1 VAHARLTLLPLL
13 GVLVGC
19 GMGPQRP
26 VTAVAP
32 VRPAAAEFP
41 DDPRPLLRYHSLRLA
56 LSLPLPDGQAWRI
69 DDHSRPELV
78 ATHAPTRS
86 RVLVAVLRAD
96 ELVGRKECESIA
108 RERKL
113 VPAGELH
120 TLENALDITQQ
131 NYDTRIW
138 VAVEPGSGPGSPI
151 TGHVMAFGGFL
162 RKCYVFDFS
171 TQIDG
176 AADEPVLSSRLAFA
190 RARILGGLELDA
202 FGLIPRQTPE
212 APAGPAPVP
221 P

>member
-1 VAHARLTLLPLL
+1 MGAALALALTS
-13 GVLVGC
+13 C
-19 GMGPQRP
+19 GAAPRQP
-26 VTAVAP
+26 VTTVAP
-32 VRPAAAEFP
+32 ARPAAAEFP
-41 DDPRPLLRYHSLRLA
+41 DDPRPLPRYHSKRLA
-56 LSLPLPDGQAWRI
+56 LSLPLPDGKTWRI

-86 RVLVAVLRAD
+86 RVLVALLRAD
-96 ELVGRKECESIA
+96 GLVGRSECEAIA
-108 RERKL
+108 RDRKL
-113 VPAGELH
+113 VPSGELH

-171 TQIDG
+171 TQVDG
-176 AADEPVLSSRLAFA
+176 VAGEPVLSSRLAFA
-190 RARILGGLELDA
+190 RARILRGLELDA
-202 FGLIPRQTPE
+202 FGEVPREAPE
-212 APAGPAPVP
+212 APPVPMPAPAP

>member
-1 VAHARLTLLPLL
+1 MGAA
-13 GVLVGC
+13 LVGC
-19 GMGPQRP
+19 GSAPQQP

-32 VRPAAAEFP
+32 VRPAAAEFA
-41 DDPRPLLRYHSLRLA
+41 DDPRPLPRYHSKRLA

-86 RVLVAVLRAD
+86 RVLVAVLRED
-96 ELVGRKECESIA
+96 VLVGRTECEAIA

-113 VPAGELH
+113 IPGGELH
-120 TLENALDITQQ
+120 TLESAIDVTQQ

-138 VAVEPGSGPGSPI
+138 VAVEPGAGPGSPI

-171 TQIDG
+171 TQIEG
-176 AADEPVLSSRLAFA
+176 VADEPVLSSRLAFA
-190 RARILGGLELDA
+190 RARILGGLELDV
-202 FGLIPRQTPE
+202 FGVVPRETPE
-212 APAGPAPVP
+212 VPVGPTATP